1 MIEETL
7 TPIKVKGKKRAT
19 FAVLLSFI
27 ALGSSGYIYYHDIKA
42 HASTT
47 YRISALDNTSATN
60 NAQVQQD
67 IVSIN
72 QQISALKS
80 KVESFNTDKFSA
92 TTYQLNALI
101 SLVTQSLVA
110 YHDVNGAIKLLTYTQ
125 GVINANNSPIY
136 TDLKAAVTTDLDKLK
151 QMPVIDRVV
160 IATKLNNIVT
170 STDNLDLIVNNESS
184 VPFTVS
190 KADKPIWLRFLNEI
204 RTRLFGLVQISNANN
219 NDALN
224 LLPQNSVIIHQNVKL
239 DILNARMALLQNDEA
254 NWQYSLNQAKQ
265 GLTAYFINSITMNNV
280 IKEIDQLLQLNIAYN
295 EIGIETTLKALNK
308 LNNLEK

>member
-136 TDLKAAVTTDLDKLK
+136 TDLK
-151 QMPVIDRVV
+151 
-160 IATKLNNIVT
+160 
-170 STDNLDLIVNNESS
+170 
-184 VPFTVS
+184 
-190 KADKPIWLRFLNEI
+190 LNEI